1 MLSAEEISHVLWRIE
16 DLHPDDRFAPNGQNG
31 FQLRY
36 HCSFLDTNVDY
47 KRETHELLVSV
58 FAPHVARYLSDY
70 EILNC
75 NFYVKPP
82 RTGVFSI
89 HQNWPAIADLNDT
102 TVTIWCPLV
111 DVIASNGALQLVAG
125 SHKILP
131 HVEGPNV
138 PGYFR
143 SFREELIRNHLKAI
157 PMAAGEAIIFDDS
170 LLHWSAN
177 NDSDVAR
184 VAVQVLCVPADAQ
197 PIYFFFDPEFPE
209 RFELIA
215 ADSEFF
221 ISTSIKDLAVRQ
233 PHWKSYGFVDNRN
246 RYVDETEFV
255 ELLSRGDEIR
265 QQIYFGRSG

>member
-1 MLSAEEISHVLWRIE
+1 
-16 DLHPDDRFAPNGQNG
+16 
-31 FQLRY
+31 
-36 HCSFLDTNVDY
+36 
-47 KRETHELLVSV
+47 V
-58 FAPHVARYLSDY
+58 FAPHVDRYLSAY

-89 HQNWPAIADLNDT
+89 HQNWPAIVDLNDT

-143 SFREELIRNHLKAI
+143 SFREELIRDHLKAI
-157 PMAAGEAIIFDDS
+157 STSAGEAIIFDDS
-170 LLHWSAN
+170 MLHWSAN

-184 VAVQVLCVPADAQ
+184 IAVQILCVPADAQ
-197 PIYFFFDPEFPE
+197 SAYFFNDPKTPE

-215 ADSEFF
+215 TDSEFF
-221 ISTSIKDLAVRQ
+221 ISTNIKDLTVRQ
-233 PHWKSYGFVDNRN
+233 HSWKSYGFVDNRN
-246 RYVDETEFV
+246 RYVSETEFV

-265 QQIYFGRSG
+265 QRIYSGRLSEPALPGWRRGWRSNV